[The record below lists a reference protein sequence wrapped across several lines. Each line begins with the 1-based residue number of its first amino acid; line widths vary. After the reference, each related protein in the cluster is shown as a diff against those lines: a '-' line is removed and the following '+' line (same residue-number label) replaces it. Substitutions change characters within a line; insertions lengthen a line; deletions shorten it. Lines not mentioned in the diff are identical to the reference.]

1 MLVAW
6 LIANISDLSAKDGK
20 NPACGLHAHMH
31 SCCVHDRST
40 RGNIREQNIFFSN
53 IDRSTIRTVMD
64 VEWCRRRSNGNW
76 STELLHCFPLFSIQS
91 VTFEL
96 NGSFSLSLVYVF
108 RDLWIYKIS
117 TAIHPTRNPGFDSTT
132 HKNHVTLI
140 SSSCWA
146 IERPLYSFR
155 SCKLFVFIICFWLL
169 LALMLLWKMDHWG
182 GWSMMTMLIVTAG
195 WKKLLRIESHI

>member
-1 MLVAW
+1 MWNGAGGALMGIGV
-6 LIANISDLSAKDGK
+6 L
-20 NPACGLHAHMH
+20 
-31 SCCVHDRST
+31 SCCIVFL
-40 RGNIREQNIFFSN
+40 FFS
-53 IDRSTIRTVMD
+53 I
-64 VEWCRRRSNGNW
+64 E
-76 STELLHCFPLFSIQS
+76 S

-182 GWSMMTMLIVTAG
+182 GWSVMTMLIVTAG
-195 WKKLLRIESHI
+195 WKKIVADRKPHLVLFALQNIERGDELTYDYGGSDWPWRVRYTILQYVGKKNVT